1 MAAHGWISAL
11 AGLYLLLL
19 EAGNLADWHLP
30 VFPLAAVA
38 LLAIATARAWRKMA
52 HRRDLVGKTE
62 YAV

>member
-19 EAGNLADWHLP
+19 DGRNLADWRLP

-38 LLAIATARAWRKMA
+38 LFAIATARAWREMA